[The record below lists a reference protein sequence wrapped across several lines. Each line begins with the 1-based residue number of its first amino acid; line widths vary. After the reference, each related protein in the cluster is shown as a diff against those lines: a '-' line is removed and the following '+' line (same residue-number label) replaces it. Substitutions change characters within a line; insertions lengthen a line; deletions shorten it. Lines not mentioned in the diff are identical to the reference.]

1 MVLSERLRVRGFRR
15 RVRPMFR
22 CELCDYV
29 PEGHCTKSRIIPA
42 GTAAIKVAV
51 AFRATEYPS
60 RPKANKLRIGRKS
73 KRFDDPGG
81 AGYEIEKE
89 VLSCASCAQAYALM
103 QAQAAATQG

>member
-1 MVLSERLRVRGFRR
+1 
-15 RVRPMFR
+15 MFR

-29 PEGHCTKSRIIPA
+29 PDGHCTPSRIIPA

-60 RPKANKLRIGRKS
+60 RPKANKLRIGRKA

-89 VLSCASCAQAYALM
+89 VLACASCAQAYALL
-103 QAQAAATQG
+103 QAQARANQG